1 MLAIALG
8 MMRIAG
14 GVFFGVFLGRVR
26 IPCGTIGCPCGVG
39 LGASFV
45 AMFAFGNARR
55 GPLGNRKDC
64 QQQTDDR
71 MKYGRS
77 HEGVRAA

>member
-14 GVFFGVFLGRVR
+14 RVFFGVFLGRISIR
-26 IPCGTIGCPCGVG
+26 CGAFGCSCG
-39 LGASFV
+39 LGGFV

-64 QQQTDDR
+64 KQQTDDR

-77 HEGVRAA
+77 HEVIRAA